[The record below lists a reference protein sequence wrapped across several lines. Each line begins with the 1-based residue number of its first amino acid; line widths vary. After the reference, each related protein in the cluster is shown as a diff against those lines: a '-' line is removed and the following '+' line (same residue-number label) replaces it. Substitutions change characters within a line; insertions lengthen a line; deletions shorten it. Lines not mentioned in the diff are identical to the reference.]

1 MTDDKVGRQKAGVV
15 SALLVIDY
23 FTNGLLSKTATAY
36 FFGDL
41 VHSAQMQTFYRDR
54 GDEAKAKTYEKEG
67 AEASKFLVFGLA
79 LDGAGYGVG
88 KLTRTAGKLNLRVFR
103 YEKPERISGTWQI
116 NEFNIAANHRYIAPG
131 NGGVYSSIEPET
143 ALMEISYYGAQDGR
157 VLVTKDFT
165 FNKVLD
171 LTKSSVRK
179 HMGVTIKE
187 ITSDSYNVT
196 HELGQ
201 YAKENGYEAIIAPSA
216 RSKGGT
222 NVVIINDK

>member
-1 MTDDKVGRQKAGVV
+1 MLFRSGRQKAGVV

-79 LDGAGYGVG
+79 LDGAGYAVG

-116 NEFNIAANHRYIAPG
+116 NEFNIAANHRYTAPG

-143 ALMEISYYGAQDGR
+143 ALMEISHYGAHDGR

-179 HMGVTIKE
+179 QMGVTIKE